1 MTFLIVLMPLL
12 LFALLSL
19 MPFLITPEVN
29 EGLVERK

>member
-1 MTFLIVLMPLL
+1 MTFLIVFLPLL

-19 MPFLITPEVN
+19 MPLLITSGVN